1 MSGSGGER
9 GYQSSARAQ
18 FDCNS
23 GTITT
28 NLSTINL
35 TILLTHSAG
44 DILQVEINATGALV
58 TVNGNGQ
65 ILGSIVHV
73 NTSDI
78 KQCINDGNNY
88 IAKIT
93 AINTPV
99 CTVNIRRI

>member
-1 MSGSGGER
+1 MSGSGGGS
-9 GYQSSARAQ
+9 GYHPSARAQ
-18 FDCNS
+18 FDCNT

-35 TILLTHSAG
+35 AILSTHSVG

-58 TVNGNGQ
+58 AVNGNGQ

-73 NTSDI
+73 NTVDI
-78 KQCINDGNNY
+78 KQCINNGNNY

-93 AINTPV
+93 VINTPA
-99 CTVNIRRI
+99 CTVNVRGI